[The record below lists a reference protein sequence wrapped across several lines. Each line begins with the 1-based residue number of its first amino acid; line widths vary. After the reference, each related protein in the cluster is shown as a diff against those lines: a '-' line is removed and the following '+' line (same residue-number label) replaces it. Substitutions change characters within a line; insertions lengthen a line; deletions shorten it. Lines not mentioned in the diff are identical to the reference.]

1 MEQEEY
7 KIYRKIEAGRKVRV
21 FKNTYNDVNY
31 YRVQIQQ
38 KNYDDTKDIFYVN
51 LQFKK
56 GVELDN
62 ETDIIIKTAFENC
75 RKNPK
80 DQYNPIY
87 YLVVT
92 DFEIVE
98 RQEKIEEKSF
108 EKFQDN
114 LANADDEFD
123 LEDDDLPF

>member
-21 FKNTYNDVNY
+21 FKNTYNDTNY

-98 RQEKIEEKSF
+98 RQEKIEEKAF